1 MTNAAPNTDYKGEL
15 IELDAVEQAL
25 AGLREKYGT
34 VPDVRTKDG
43 YVMCKTGIRELTSY
57 RTSTDKLR
65 KEITQPHRDFIERVN
80 SYGKDLIE
88 KLREIEQPLKDAK
101 KSEDERAEREKQERI
116 AKLRERINV
125 EIWSFLDTAVGLDSN
140 GLADLHDAAVAIDV
154 DGYFD
159 VTNEAED
166 AKAEVLKRIS
176 EQHGQ
181 TLERERLAAEQA
193 QVEADRKRLREEEEK
208 RAADQR
214 ELEELRREKAER
226 EAAEKRKAQP
236 EPAPEPEPMPA
247 AAESPPEYTGVDMA
261 SEPDT
266 TVTAERRAPIDTSRI
281 EAAANSFQRGSQMKV
296 PEQVTISRKEYD
308 RLLEAEAMLLALQ
321 AAGVDNWSGYSAA
334 MDQLAA

>member
-1 MTNAAPNTDYKGEL
+1 MTNAAPDIDYKGEL
-15 IELDAVEQAL
+15 VELNAIEQAL
-25 AGLREKYGT
+25 AGLREQYGT
-34 VPDVRTKDG
+34 VPNVQTKDG
-43 YVMCKTGIRELTSY
+43 YELCKKGIKELTGY
-57 RTSTDKLR
+57 RTKTEERR
-65 KEITQPHRDFIERVN
+65 KATTKKHRDFIEQVN
-80 SYGKDLIE
+80 GYGKYLVASL
-88 KLREIEQPLKDAK
+88 KEIEQPLKDAK

-159 VTNEAED
+159 VTAEAED
-166 AKAEVLKRIS
+166 AKVEVLKRIS

-236 EPAPEPEPMPA
+236 EPEPEPEPEPMPV
-247 AAESPPEYTGVDMA
+247 AAESKNPAYHGVDYA
-261 SEPDT
+261 SGPDK
-266 TVTAERRAPIDTSRI
+266 TVSQTFDTSRLNT
-281 EAAANSFQRGSQMKV
+281 AANNFQRTSEVKAS
-296 PEQVTISRKEYD
+296 EQVTISRSEYD
-308 RLLEAEAMLLALQ
+308 QLLADQAKLRALEAM
-321 AAGVDNWSGYSAA
+321 GVDSWSGYSAA

>member
-34 VPDVRTKDG
+34 VPNVQTKDG
-43 YVMCKTGIRELTSY
+43 YELCKKGIRELTSY

-159 VTNEAED
+159 VTAEAED

-236 EPAPEPEPMPA
+236 EPEPEPEPMPA
-247 AAESPPEYTGVDMA
+247 AAEHKPLN
-261 SEPDT
+261 
-266 TVTAERRAPIDTSRI
+266 TSRLS
-281 EAAANSFQRGSQMKV
+281 AAADSFTKATV
-296 PEQVTISRKEYD
+296 PAPKPETVTISRGEYD
-308 RLLEAEAMLLALQ
+308 QLLADQAKLHALEAM
-321 AAGVDNWSGYSAA
+321 GVDNWSGYSAA